1 MATISRQ
8 MRRHANNERRLKMS
22 LEQDLIP
29 RLQKLFDKF
38 MRDFR
43 IQFKKTAT
51 VLNAHSISSE
61 LNKLLAIAYK
71 RTAAA
76 FTENFTIFNSKLSA
90 HLQELKQGRSPE
102 DEETDADNNR
112 KIEAA
117 ILAFILAT
125 VPVQTRFILNTT
137 NEQLA
142 CTIRKTVDEANQA
155 GEAVNVSQIADR
167 AFTSYS
173 ETLSSRIGL
182 IATFETQNSA
192 EEAKSQVAQQLNISA
207 AGTTA
212 RIPVIPPAVATK
224 VWVAVLD
231 NKTRTAHALA
241 DGQQRNADEPFNV
254 MNQQLMRPGD
264 TSLGATPANV
274 MECRCSA
281 IYS

>member
-8 MRRHANNERRLKMS
+8 MRQHANNERRLKMS
-22 LEQDLIP
+22 LEQVLIP
-29 RLQKLFDKF
+29 QLQKLFDKF

-51 VLNAHSISSE
+51 VLNAHSISPE
-61 LNKLLAIAYK
+61 LNKLLTIAYK

-76 FTENFTIFNSKLSA
+76 FTENFTIFNSKLA
-90 HLQELKQGRSPE
+90 VHLQELKQ
-102 DEETDADNNR
+102 DAATDADNNR

-125 VPVQTRFILNTT
+125 IPIQSRFILNTT
-137 NEQLA
+137 NDQLA
-142 CTIRKTVDEANQA
+142 RTIQKTVSDAEQT
-155 GEAVNVSQIADR
+155 GEVLDVSQIADR
-167 AFTSYS
+167 AFESYNQI
-173 ETLSSRIGL
+173 LSSRIGL

-192 EEAKSQVAQQLNISA
+192 EEAKSQVAQQLNIS
-207 AGTTA
+207 TA
-212 RIPVIPPAVATK
+212 TPSTRTPIAPPPVSTK

-231 NKTRTAHALA
+231 SKTRSAHAFA
-241 DGQQRNADEPFNV
+241 DGQERNANEPFDV
-254 MNQQLMRPGD
+254 MNQKLMRPGD
-264 TSLGATPANV
+264 TSLGATAANV